1 MSDNPLYMEV
11 TAMDTVV
18 VELDPQTSERARR
31 LAQAR
36 GTTVTALVQILI
48 AQLDKSEAGPDA
60 LLGLFADEP
69 ALLDHVVDQAMQS
82 RETQPLRLADA

>member
-1 MSDNPLYMEV
+1 
-11 TAMDTVV
+11 MDTIV

-36 GTTVTALVQILI
+36 GTTVAKLVQTLI
-48 AQLDKSEAGPDA
+48 TQFDVAELATDP

-69 ALLDHVVDQAMQS
+69 ALLDALVDDAMQT
-82 RETQPLRLADA
+82 RETQPLRLANA

>member
-1 MSDNPLYMEV
+1 
-11 TAMDTVV
+11 MDSVV

-36 GTTVTALVQILI
+36 GTTVTALVQSLI
-48 AQLDKSEAGPDA
+48 TQLDSGEAAQDE

-69 ALLDHVVDQAMQS
+69 ALLDHVVDQAMQT
-82 RETQPLRLADA
+82 RETQPLRLADG

>member
-1 MSDNPLYMEV
+1 
-11 TAMDTVV
+11 MDTVV
-18 VELDPQTSERARR
+18 VELDPRTSERARR

-36 GTTVTALVQILI
+36 GTTITALVQSLI
-48 AQLDKSEAGPDA
+48 TQLDNDTAAHDS

-69 ALLDHVVDQAMQS
+69 ALLDRVVDQAMKA

>member
-1 MSDNPLYMEV
+1 V
-11 TAMDTVV
+11 DTVV

-36 GTTVTALVQILI
+36 GTTIQALVQSLI
-48 AQLDKSEAGPDA
+48 TQLDRGEVAHDP

-69 ALLDHVVDQAMQS
+69 DLLDQVVDQAMQA
-82 RETQPLRLADA
+82 RETQPLRIADA

>member
-1 MSDNPLYMEV
+1 
-11 TAMDTVV
+11 MDTVV

-31 LAQAR
+31 LAQVH
-36 GTTVTALVQILI
+36 GTTVTALVQSLI
-48 AQLDKSEAGPDA
+48 TQLDSGEIKHDT

-69 ALLDHVVDQAMQS
+69 ALLDQVVEQAMQT

>member
-1 MSDNPLYMEV
+1 
-11 TAMDTVV
+11 MDTVV

-36 GTTVTALVQILI
+36 GTTVTALVQSLI
-48 AQLDKSEAGPDA
+48 TQLDSGEIMHDT

-69 ALLDHVVDQAMQS
+69 ALLDQVAEQAMQA
-82 RETQPLRLADA
+82 RETQPLRITDA

>member
-1 MSDNPLYMEV
+1 
-11 TAMDTVV
+11 MDTVV

-36 GTTVTALVQILI
+36 GTTVTALVQRVIT
-48 AQLDKSEAGPDA
+48 QLDRGEIMQDT

-69 ALLDHVVDQAMQS
+69 ALLDQVEVRSLARSHSIAHS
-82 RETQPLRLADA
+82 RR

>member
-1 MSDNPLYMEV
+1 MN
-11 TAMDTVV
+11 TVV

-36 GTTVTALVQILI
+36 GTTIKALVQSLI
-48 AQLDKSEAGPDA
+48 TQLDRSEAVHDS

-69 ALLDHVVDQAMQS
+69 TLLDQVVDQAMQT

>member
-1 MSDNPLYMEV
+1 
-11 TAMDTVV
+11 MDSVV

-36 GTTVTALVQILI
+36 GTTVTALVQSLI
-48 AQLDKSEAGPDA
+48 TQLDSGEAAQDE

-69 ALLDHVVDQAMQS
+69 ALLDHVVDQAMQT

>member
-1 MSDNPLYMEV
+1 MHTV
-11 TAMDTVV
+11 T

-36 GTTVTALVQILI
+36 GTTITVLVQTLI
-48 AQLDKSEAGPDA
+48 TELDSATSTPDP

-69 ALLDHVVDQAMQS
+69 TLLDHVVEQAMND
-82 RETQPLRLADA
+82 REAQPLRLADD

>member
-1 MSDNPLYMEV
+1 
-11 TAMDTVV
+11 MDSVV

-36 GTTVTALVQILI
+36 GTTVTALVQSLI
-48 AQLDKSEAGPDA
+48 TQLDSGEAAQDE

-69 ALLDHVVDQAMQS
+69 ALLDHVVEQAMQT

>member
-1 MSDNPLYMEV
+1 
-11 TAMDTVV
+11 MDTIV

-36 GTTVTALVQILI
+36 GTTVKALVQSLI
-48 AQLDKSEAGPDA
+48 TQFDSGETMRDA

-69 ALLDHVVDQAMQS
+69 ALLDQVVEQAMQT
-82 RETQPLRLADA
+82 RETQPLRVTDA

>member
-1 MSDNPLYMEV
+1 
-11 TAMDTVV
+11 MDSVV

-36 GTTVTALVQILI
+36 GTTVTALVQSLI
-48 AQLDKSEAGPDA
+48 TQLDSGEAAQDS

-69 ALLDHVVDQAMQS
+69 ALLDHVVEQAMQT

>member
-1 MSDNPLYMEV
+1 ME
-11 TAMDTVV
+11 TII

-36 GTTVTALVQILI
+36 GITIAALVKSLI
-48 AQLDKSEAGPDA
+48 AQLDSEKSAPDS

-69 ALLDHVVDQAMQS
+69 TLLDQVVDQAMQA
-82 RETQPLRLADA
+82 RELQPLRLTSD

>member
-1 MSDNPLYMEV
+1 
-11 TAMDTVV
+11 MDTIV

-36 GTTVTALVQILI
+36 GTTINALVQSLI
-48 AQLDKSEAGPDA
+48 AQLDRSEVTHDSVP
-60 LLGLFADEP
+60 GLFADEP
-69 ALLDHVVDQAMQS
+69 ALLDQMVDQAMQT